1 MFHSQIILQL
11 NIQVVPTIVQTLF
24 YTFYIY
30 EIILSLQLDE
40 VAIIIILFNIKWKYL
55 NSNYF

>member
-40 VAIIIILFNIKWKYL
+40 VAIIIILI
-55 NSNYF
+55 